1 MADYSSSAQSQSQ
14 ALVRRSTDMELMPPP
29 TTKRIKRPPKVLD
42 EDSYTTAISDIIAR
56 DFFPGLTEAK
66 HQEEYL
72 DALASNDKE
81 WIASA
86 GRKLSEVMTGSRVRH
101 RHSTPSLRSSAMDAT
116 PSARGFDTPMST
128 RDDMSVITS
137 SSSSNPMKKTYE
149 DKLSLDN
156 FQAKYTS
163 EDNASFN
170 DLLDDQ
176 NQKRRDEYGW
186 LWRGNTI
193 SKPSVIAERERQKL
207 LKEKEERE
215 GVDKTKLLVYQD
227 DKPAMPETWKVNPRN
242 GLMFTPANLDD
253 GMLDPDLNP
262 ATNTESRA
270 APKSISHTNTRMPAP
285 REANNTVPPS
295 PSVSAIRDA
304 IAGKPRYSA
313 SDASV
318 VGGSET
324 PRVNGYS
331 FVDDAPSPSPSEL
344 GLPPMTWGTVDDLLP
359 TVESSPSLFKIN
371 EQPRRERTLH
381 RMVDKV
387 AKSKRASAKMVI
399 PGTPGG
405 SVAGTPVGTARRLRT
420 LGNMTPAAKGL
431 LGKIGTG
438 RSDSVFGGT
447 GGKDKT
453 DLRYRWTPTPRAD
466 RKADATP
473 LIKRK

>member
-1 MADYSSSAQSQSQ
+1 MADYVAAPQSQ
-14 ALVRRSTDMELMPPP
+14 ALIRKSTDTELMPPP
-29 TTKRIKRPPKVLD
+29 PPAKRIKRPPKVLD
-42 EDSYTTAISDIIAR
+42 EDSYTTALSDIIAR
-56 DFFPGLTEAK
+56 DFFPGLAEAQ

-72 DALASNDKE
+72 DALASNDKQ

-86 GRKLSEVMTGSRVRH
+86 GRKLSEVMTGSRLRT
-101 RHSTPSLRSSAMDAT
+101 RHSTPSLRSRDPAAT

-128 RDDMSVITS
+128 RDDLSVATL
-137 SSSSNPMKKTYE
+137 SSNPMKRNYE

-156 FQAKYTS
+156 FQSKYTS

-170 DLLDDQ
+170 DLLDNQ
-176 NQKRRDEYGW
+176 NQQRRDEYGW
-186 LWRGNTI
+186 LWRGNKI
-193 SKPSVIAERERQKL
+193 SKPSVVAERERQRL

-215 GVDKTKLLVYQD
+215 GQDKTKLLEYQD
-227 DKPAMPETWKVNPRN
+227 DRPAMPDTWKINPRN
-242 GLMFTPANLDD
+242 GFMFSPNNLDD
-253 GMLDPDLNP
+253 NMLDPDLNP

-270 APKSISHTNTRMPAP
+270 APKAISHTNTRMPTP
-285 REANNTVPPS
+285 RDNNIVPPS

-304 IAGKPRYSA
+304 IAGKPRFSG
-313 SDASV
+313 SDASLV
-318 VGGSET
+318 NVGAT
-324 PRVNGYS
+324 PRINGYS

-344 GLPPMTWGTVDDLLP
+344 GLPPMTWGTIDDLLP
-359 TVESSPSLFKIN
+359 SVEASPSPFKIN
-371 EQPRRERTLH
+371 EASRREKTLH

-387 AKSKRASAKMVI
+387 AKSKRVSAKMVM

-420 LGNMTPAAKGL
+420 LGGMTPAAKGL

-438 RSDSVFGGT
+438 RSDSVFGEV
-447 GGKDKT
+447 GKEKT

>member
-1 MADYSSSAQSQSQ
+1 MADYATAPPSQ
-14 ALVRRSTDMELMPPP
+14 ALVRKSTDMELMPPP
-29 TTKRIKRPPKVLD
+29 AKRIKRPPKVLD
-42 EDSYTTAISDIIAR
+42 EDSYTTAVSDIIAR
-56 DFFPGLTEAK
+56 DFFPGLAEAR

-72 DALASNDKE
+72 DALASKDQE

-86 GRKLSEVMTGSRVRH
+86 GRKLTQVMTGSRLRT
-101 RHSTPSLRSSAMDAT
+101 RHSTPSFRSAAMT

-128 RDDMSVITS
+128 RDDMSVSSATS
-137 SSSSNPMKKTYE
+137 NRMEKPYD

-163 EDNASFN
+163 EDNTSFN
-170 DLLDDQ
+170 DLLDNQ
-176 NQKRRDEYGW
+176 NQKRREEYGW
-186 LWRGNTI
+186 LWRGNKI

-215 GVDKTKLLVYQD
+215 GIDKTKLLVYQD
-227 DKPAMPETWKVNPRN
+227 DKPAMPETWKINPRN
-242 GLMFTPANLDD
+242 GLMFSPNNLDD
-253 GMLDPDLNP
+253 EMLDPDLNP

-270 APKSISHTNTRMPAP
+270 APKSISHTNTRMPPP
-285 REANNTVPPS
+285 RVPASSVPPS
-295 PSVSAIRDA
+295 PSISAIQDA
-304 IAGKPRYSA
+304 IAGKPRFSA
-313 SDASV
+313 SSAAGRNV
-318 VGGSET
+318 T

-359 TVESSPSLFKIN
+359 SVEASPSPFKIS
-371 EQPRRERTLH
+371 ETPRREKTLH

-387 AKSKRASAKMVI
+387 AKSKRASAKMVV

-405 SVAGTPVGTARRLRT
+405 SIAGTPVAMARRMKT
-420 LGNMTPAAKGL
+420 LGNMTPAARGL

-438 RSDSVFGGT
+438 TPDSVFGGAV
-447 GGKDKT
+447 GKEKKDM
-453 DLRYRWTPTPRAD
+453 RYKWTPTPRAD

-473 LIKRK
+473 LMKRK

>member
-1 MADYSSSAQSQSQ
+1 MADYSTAPQSQ
-14 ALVRRSTDMELMPPP
+14 ALIRKSTDTELMPPP
-29 TTKRIKRPPKVLD
+29 PAKRMKRPPKVLD
-42 EDSYTTAISDIIAR
+42 EDSYTAALSDIIAR
-56 DFFPGLTEAK
+56 DFFPGLAEAK

-86 GRKLSEVMTGSRVRH
+86 GQKLSEVMTGTRLKNRQ
-101 RHSTPSLRSSAMDAT
+101 STPSLRSMTPSAT
-116 PSARGFDTPMST
+116 PSARGFDTPMSA
-128 RDDMSVITS
+128 RDDISVGTA
-137 SSSSNPMKKTYE
+137 SSSNPMKKNYDE
-149 DKLSLDN
+149 KLSLDN

-176 NQKRRDEYGW
+176 NQKRRDDYGW
-186 LWRGNTI
+186 LWRGNKI
-193 SKPSVIAERERQKL
+193 SKPSVIAEKERQKL
-207 LKEKEERE
+207 IKEKEERD
-215 GVDKTKLLVYQD
+215 GVDKTKLLEYQD
-227 DKPAMPETWKVNPRN
+227 DRPAMPETWKINPRN
-242 GLMFTPANLDD
+242 GLMFSPNLEDE
-253 GMLDPDLNP
+253 MLDPDLNP

-270 APKSISHTNTRMPAP
+270 APKAISHTNTRMPTP
-285 REANNTVPPS
+285 REINSVPPS

-304 IAGKPRYSA
+304 IAGRPRLS
-313 SDASV
+313 
-318 VGGSET
+318 GSEASAAGIGAT
-324 PRVNGYS
+324 PRINGYS

-359 TVESSPSLFKIN
+359 SVESSPSPFTIK
-371 EQPRRERTLH
+371 ETSRREQTLH

-387 AKSKRASAKMVI
+387 AKSKRVSAKIAM

-405 SVAGTPVGTARRLRT
+405 SVAGTPVGTAKRLRT

-431 LGKIGTG
+431 LGKIRTG
-438 RSDSVFGGT
+438 GGESVFGGSS
-447 GGKDKT
+447 KEKT

-466 RKADATP
+466 RKGDATP

>member
-1 MADYSSSAQSQSQ
+1 MADYSSSSTRSQ
-14 ALVRRSTDMELMPPP
+14 ALIRRSTDTELMPPP
-29 TTKRIKRPPKVLD
+29 AAKRIKRPPKVLD

-66 HQEEYL
+66 RQEEYL

-86 GRKLSEVMTGSRVRH
+86 GRRLSEVMTGSRVRH
-101 RHSTPSLRSSAMDAT
+101 RRSTPSLRSTAAYDAT
-116 PSARGFDTPMST
+116 PSARGFDTPMSA
-128 RDDMSVITS
+128 RDDMSITSTS
-137 SSSSNPMKKTYE
+137 SSNLMKKNYE

-156 FQAKYTS
+156 FQEKYTS

-170 DLLDDQ
+170 DLLDGQ

-193 SKPSVIAERERQKL
+193 SKPSVIAEKARQKL

-215 GVDKTKLLVYQD
+215 GVDKTKLLEYQ

-242 GLMFTPANLDD
+242 GLMFTPANLED

-270 APKSISHTNTRMPAP
+270 APKSISHANTRMPPP
-285 REANNTVPPS
+285 REVNTVPPS

-304 IAGKPRYSA
+304 IAGRPRYSA
-313 SDASV
+313 SDSSV
-318 VGGSET
+318 IGGSET

-359 TVESSPSLFKIN
+359 TVEASPSPFKIN

-387 AKSKRASAKMVI
+387 AKSKRASAKMVV

-431 LGKIGTG
+431 LGKVGTG
-438 RSDSVFGGT
+438 RSESVFGGT
-447 GGKDKT
+447 GGKEKT

-473 LIKRK
+473 LVKRK

>member
-1 MADYSSSAQSQSQ
+1 MADYSSAAQSQ
-14 ALVRRSTDMELMPPP
+14 ALIRRSTDTELMPPP
-29 TTKRIKRPPKVLD
+29 PAKRIKRPPKVLD
-42 EDSYTTAISDIIAR
+42 EDSYTAAISDIIAR

-86 GRKLSEVMTGSRVRH
+86 GRKLSEVMTGSRVRN
-101 RHSTPSLRSSAMDAT
+101 RHSTPSLRSAALDAT

-128 RDDMSVITS
+128 RDDMSIGTA
-137 SSSSNPMKKTYE
+137 SSNPMKKNYE

-156 FQAKYTS
+156 FQSKYTS

-186 LWRGNTI
+186 LWRGNKI
-193 SKPSVIAERERQKL
+193 SKPSVIAEKERQKL

-215 GVDKTKLLVYQD
+215 GVGKTKLLEYQD

-242 GLMFTPANLDD
+242 GLMFSPANLDD
-253 GMLDPDLNP
+253 EMLDPDLNP

-270 APKSISHTNTRMPAP
+270 APKSISHANTRMPPP
-285 REANNTVPPS
+285 REVNAVPPS

-304 IAGKPRYSA
+304 IAGRPRYSA

-318 VGGSET
+318 VGAGAT

-344 GLPPMTWGTVDDLLP
+344 GLPPMTWGTIDDLLP
-359 TVESSPSLFKIN
+359 SVEASPSPFKIN

-387 AKSKRASAKMVI
+387 AKSKRASAKMVM

-438 RSDSVFGGT
+438 RSESVFGGT
-447 GGKDKT
+447 GKEKT
-453 DLRYRWTPTPRAD
+453 DLRYRWAPTPRAD

>member
-1 MADYSSSAQSQSQ
+1 MADYSTAPQSQ
-14 ALVRRSTDMELMPPP
+14 ALIRKSTDTELMPPP
-29 TTKRIKRPPKVLD
+29 PAKRMKRPPKVLD
-42 EDSYTTAISDIIAR
+42 EDSYTAALSDIIAR

-86 GRKLSEVMTGSRVRH
+86 GRKLSEVMTGTRLKN
-101 RHSTPSLRSSAMDAT
+101 RHSTPSLRSVTPSAT

-128 RDDMSVITS
+128 RDDISVGTS
-137 SSSSNPMKKTYE
+137 ASSNPMKKTYDE
-149 DKLSLDN
+149 KLSLDN

-176 NQKRRDEYGW
+176 NQQRRDDYGW
-186 LWRGNTI
+186 LWRGNKI
-193 SKPSVIAERERQKL
+193 SKPSVIAEKERQKL
-207 LKEKEERE
+207 IKEKEERD
-215 GVDKTKLLVYQD
+215 GVDKTKLLKYQD
-227 DKPAMPETWKVNPRN
+227 DRPAMPETWKINPRN
-242 GLMFTPANLDD
+242 GLMFSPHNLEDD
-253 GMLDPDLNP
+253 MLDPDLNP

-270 APKSISHTNTRMPAP
+270 APKSISHANTRMPAP
-285 REANNTVPPS
+285 RETSTVPPS

-304 IAGKPRYSA
+304 IAGRPRFS
-313 SDASV
+313 
-318 VGGSET
+318 GSEASAAGVGAT

-359 TVESSPSLFKIN
+359 NVESSPSPFTIK
-371 EQPRRERTLH
+371 ETPRREQTLH

-387 AKSKRASAKMVI
+387 AKSKRVSAKMVM

-405 SVAGTPVGTARRLRT
+405 SVAGTPAGTAKRLRT

-431 LGKIGTG
+431 LGKIHTG
-438 RSDSVFGGT
+438 GGGESVFGGSS
-447 GGKDKT
+447 KEKP

-466 RKADATP
+466 RKGDATP

>member
-1 MADYSSSAQSQSQ
+1 MADYSSSTTQSQ
-14 ALVRRSTDMELMPPP
+14 ALVRRSTDTQLMPPP
-29 TTKRIKRPPKVLD
+29 PAKRIKRPPKVLD

-86 GRKLSEVMTGSRVRH
+86 GRKLSEVMTGSRVKH
-101 RHSTPSLRSSAMDAT
+101 RHSTPSLRSMAVDAT

-128 RDDMSVITS
+128 RDDMSITS
-137 SSSSNPMKKTYE
+137 ASSSNPMQKTYE

-156 FQAKYTS
+156 FQSKYTS

-186 LWRGNTI
+186 LWRGNQI

-215 GVDKTKLLVYQD
+215 GVDKTKLLEYQ

-242 GLMFTPANLDD
+242 GFMFTPANLDD
-253 GMLDPDLNP
+253 AMLDPDLNP

-270 APKSISHTNTRMPAP
+270 APKSISHANTRMPP
-285 REANNTVPPS
+285 PKEAHSVPPS
-295 PSVSAIRDA
+295 PSVSAIQAA
-304 IAGKPRYSA
+304 ISGRPRYSA
-313 SDASV
+313 SDSSV
-318 VGGSET
+318 AGGSET

-359 TVESSPSLFKIN
+359 SVEASPSPFKIN
-371 EQPRRERTLH
+371 EQPKRERTLH

-387 AKSKRASAKMVI
+387 AKSKRASAKMMI

-453 DLRYRWTPTPRAD
+453 DLRYRWAPTPRAD

>member
-1 MADYSSSAQSQSQ
+1 MADYSSSTQSQ
-14 ALVRRSTDMELMPPP
+14 ALIRRSTDTELMPPP
-29 TTKRIKRPPKVLD
+29 PAKRIKRPPKVLD

-86 GRKLSEVMTGSRVRH
+86 GRKLSEVMTGSRVKH
-101 RHSTPSLRSSAMDAT
+101 RHSTPSLRSMAVDAT

-128 RDDMSVITS
+128 RDDMSIATT
-137 SSSSNPMKKTYE
+137 SSSNPMQKTYE
-149 DKLSLDN
+149 EQLSLDN
-156 FQAKYTS
+156 FQSKYTS

-176 NQKRRDEYGW
+176 NQKKRDEYGW
-186 LWRGNTI
+186 LWRGNKI
-193 SKPSVIAERERQKL
+193 SKPSVIAEKERQKL

-215 GVDKTKLLVYQD
+215 GVDKTKLLEYQ
-227 DKPAMPETWKVNPRN
+227 DKPAMPETWKINPRN

-270 APKSISHTNTRMPAP
+270 APKSISHANTRMPQP
-285 REANNTVPPS
+285 RDANTVPPS
-295 PSVSAIRDA
+295 PSVSAIKDA
-304 IAGKPRYSA
+304 IAGRPRYSA
-313 SDASV
+313 SDASII
-318 VGGSET
+318 GGSET

-359 TVESSPSLFKIN
+359 SVEASPSPFKIN

-381 RMVDKV
+381 KMVDKV
-387 AKSKRASAKMVI
+387 ARSKRASAKMVV

-431 LGKIGTG
+431 LGRIGTG
-438 RSDSVFGGT
+438 GSDSVFGGT
-447 GGKDKT
+447 GMKEKT

>member
-1 MADYSSSAQSQSQ
+1 MADYSSTAQSQ
-14 ALVRRSTDMELMPPP
+14 ALIRRSTDTELMPPP
-29 TTKRIKRPPKVLD
+29 PAKRIKRPPKVLD

-72 DALASNDKE
+72 DALASKDRE

-86 GRKLSEVMTGSRVRH
+86 GRKLSEVMTGSRVRN
-101 RHSTPSLRSSAMDAT
+101 RHSTPSLRSAALDAT
-116 PSARGFDTPMST
+116 PSARGFDTPMSA
-128 RDDMSVITS
+128 RDDISVGTA
-137 SSSSNPMKKTYE
+137 SSNPMKKNYE

-156 FQAKYTS
+156 FQSKYTS

-186 LWRGNTI
+186 LWRGNKI
-193 SKPSVIAERERQKL
+193 SKPSVIAEKERQKL
-207 LKEKEERE
+207 LKEKEEKD
-215 GVDKTKLLVYQD
+215 GVDKAKLLEYQD

-253 GMLDPDLNP
+253 EMLDPDLNP

-270 APKSISHTNTRMPAP
+270 APKGISHANTRMPAP
-285 REANNTVPPS
+285 REVNAIPPS

-304 IAGKPRYSA
+304 IAGRPRYSA

-318 VGGSET
+318 SGIGAT

-359 TVESSPSLFKIN
+359 SVEASPSPFKIN

-387 AKSKRASAKMVI
+387 AKSKRASAKMVV
-399 PGTPGG
+399 PGTPGA
-405 SVAGTPVGTARRLRT
+405 SIAGTPVGTARRLRT

-438 RSDSVFGGT
+438 RSESVFGGT
-447 GGKDKT
+447 GKEKT
-453 DLRYRWTPTPRAD
+453 DMRYRWTPTPRAD
-466 RKADATP
+466 RKAEATP